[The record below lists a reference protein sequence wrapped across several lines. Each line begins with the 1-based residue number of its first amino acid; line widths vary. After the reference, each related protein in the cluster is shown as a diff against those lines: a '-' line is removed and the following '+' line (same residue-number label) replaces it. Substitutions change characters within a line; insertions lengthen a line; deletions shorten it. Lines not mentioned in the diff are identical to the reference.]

1 MSWETKTLIVIVG
14 IVLGIYAAFQFISTP
29 WTPLL
34 TDTPHEEVSFSTNK
48 STSFKHISEK
58 DKRVFFR
65 TLYETYESK
74 NPRSE
79 VYDVIG
85 SQHASNTEL
94 EQHYAWFDHVLKQV
108 RATGCPTK
116 QVVVPT
122 RWLNE
127 DAFDRVFQVFDVEQ
141 CQ

>member
-1 MSWETKTLIVIVG
+1 MKPEISWETKTLIVIVG
-14 IVLGIYAAFQFISTP
+14 IVLGVCAAYQFLSIPWKLLRTNTP
-29 WTPLL
+29 P
-34 TDTPHEEVSFSTNK
+34 
-48 STSFKHISEK
+48 ISEK